1 MNEAL
6 QVLDSAALLRHV
18 RINAVDGDRFGVV
31 SAEGYR
37 YWLRPALGC
46 LLQPAVGDTV
56 LVSLTGQEGYILSV
70 LERSQPQAAQ
80 ISVPGD
86 LRLSLAQGALSLETR
101 DGLTLD
107 AGTILAVQSRRTVA
121 HLGDAQIGVD
131 TLGVIGEKVE
141 SHWVERHESAVY
153 HSEQAVRHNAEY
165 GDARRVVEGH
175 ETLSARSVHQY
186 VEKDWSLQGETL
198 DLFAEVTVAV
208 RSDRIKLG

>member
-6 QVLDSAALLRHV
+6 QVPGSEALLRHV
-18 RINAVDGDRFGVV
+18 RINAVDGERFGVV

-56 LVSLTGQEGYILSV
+56 LVSLAGEEGYILSV

-80 ISVPGD
+80 VSVPGD
-86 LRLSLAQGALSLETR
+86 LHLSLPGGSLSLDTR
-101 DGLTLD
+101 DGLTVD

-121 HLGDAQIGVD
+121 HLGDAQIAVN
-131 TLGVIGEKVE
+131 TLCVIGEKAE
-141 SHWVERHESAVY
+141 SHWAERHDSAVY
-153 HSEQAVRHNAEY
+153 HSEQAVRHDAEY
-165 GDARRVVEGH
+165 GDSRRAVEGH
-175 ETLSARSVHQY
+175 ESLSAKSLHQH
-186 VEKDWSLQGETL
+186 VEKEWSLQGETL